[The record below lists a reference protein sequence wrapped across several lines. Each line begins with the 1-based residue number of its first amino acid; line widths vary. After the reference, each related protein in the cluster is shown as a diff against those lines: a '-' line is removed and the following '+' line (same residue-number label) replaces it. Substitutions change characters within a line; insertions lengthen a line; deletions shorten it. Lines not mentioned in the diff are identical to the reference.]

1 MNLDQLRRELA
12 AMHDRHTKIL
22 TAAQAISRDD
32 AAALRAVA
40 ESHAQ
45 GATSGAID
53 GQPEERALRLLLAAA
68 AYACLADG
76 ALSERPAELTPS
88 RLALFSALCGRL
100 GGLGG
105 AAVAPVLKRH
115 ITMPEPR
122 GGRAVLEP
130 SNADGWAAFAIATAL
145 SSAWDALPA
154 EVPDLSGSG
163 MPATYAVQ
171 MCRALVDAVLAAAA
185 VRQGGAIAAI
195 QQRLDAA
202 AAAAQLFADPM
213 WSWFLSHFGRW
224 LLADAQAQDSGA
236 A

>member
-1 MNLDQLRRELA
+1 
-12 AMHDRHTKIL
+12 
-22 TAAQAISRDD
+22 
-32 AAALRAVA
+32 
-40 ESHAQ
+40 
-45 GATSGAID
+45 
-53 GQPEERALRLLLAAA
+53 
-68 AYACLADG
+68 
-76 ALSERPAELTPS
+76 
-88 RLALFSALCGRL
+88 
-100 GGLGG
+100 
-105 AAVAPVLKRH
+105 
-115 ITMPEPR
+115 MPEPR

-154 EVPDLSGSG
+154 EVPDLNGSG

-171 MCRALVDAVLAAAA
+171 MCRALMDAVLAAAA

-213 WSWFLSHFGRW
+213 WSWFLSYFGRW